1 MRQLT
6 HTETLAMQD
15 FCEKRDDV
23 CFAEWTGT
31 EYRVF
36 RILFDGNESEGS
48 GDTLEAAYLAGA
60 MFPQIALP
68 VDVSDAEAF
77 PNIAEAIFWA
87 TRDGDAA

>member
-6 HTETLAMQD
+6 DTETTAMQT
-15 FCEKRDDV
+15 FCETRDDV

-36 RILFDGNESEGS
+36 RILFDGSESEGT
-48 GDTLEAAYLAGA
+48 GDTLEEAYLAGA
-60 MFPQIALP
+60 MLPQIALP
-68 VDVSDAEAF
+68 VDVTDADAS

-87 TRDGDAA
+87 TRDGGEA

>member
-6 HTETLAMQD
+6 HTETLAMQT

-36 RILFDGNESEGS
+36 RILFDGSESEGS

-68 VDVSDAEAF
+68 VDDTFDRVAAKTFD
-77 PNIAEAIFWA
+77 IF
-87 TRDGDAA
+87 RDCGIL